1 MITLIWANE
10 RNNMLDNTTKQ
21 LQKVFDSIMN
31 IEDPLVGTIVMG
43 NFKTSL
49 NTIQQVQE
57 NNDSISEGVDISDQ
71 INQVCEIL
79 GFDLREMVTH
89 IMSQANPVIESDKEV
104 DKDTLDF
111 ITSDLDD
118 YERFLAQAKAKKELD
133 FLKGVL

>member
-1 MITLIWANE
+1 MS
-10 RNNMLDNTTKQ
+10 DNTTKQ

>member
-1 MITLIWANE
+1 MSDSTI
-10 RNNMLDNTTKQ
+10 KQ
-21 LQKVFDSIMN
+21 LQAVFDSIMN
-31 IEDPLVGTIVMG
+31 IEDPLVGTIIMG

-57 NNDSISEGVDISDQ
+57 NNNNLPEGVDVSDQ
-71 INQVCEIL
+71 INQVCGIL
-79 GFDLREMVTH
+79 GFDLREMVTY
-89 IMSQANPVIESDKEV
+89 IMSQANTGVESDKEV

-118 YERFLAQAKAKKELD
+118 YERFLVQAKAKKELE

>member
-1 MITLIWANE
+1 
-10 RNNMLDNTTKQ
+10 MLDNTTKQ